1 MEKLNMISSITS
13 KATSHYIIKGMYLI
27 LKEKIGQ
34 VSDPNNSHELT
45 ILGIQS

>member
-1 MEKLNMISSITS
+1 MEKLNMIFPITS
-13 KATSHYIIKGMYLI
+13 KATSHYIIKLMYLK